1 MTVVGFLGLHVTST
15 LVALFFLNV
24 LLAYSAYPVMALGR
38 MNLSFMAFAGI
49 GAFTAAI
56 LNQKYDVSPTLA
68 IAASVV
74 LSALAALPV
83 GAVLGRVRG
92 IYVAIAS
99 VNLVAA
105 CQIAEAGLPGLTGG
119 ALGISG
125 LPIVASPTVLS
136 LCALAVVVLFW
147 LFSRSRLGRAIRVQR
162 SDSLLALASGVNTVF
177 TTTALFML
185 SAAIGGLAGS
195 LGVFWYG
202 FVNPEAYGFQSLL
215 LVFAMVVVGGTSS
228 WLGPLAGAAFFT
240 IVPEWLRFAGA
251 FGDVVVG
258 AILLIVVLFAP
269 EGIAGTVVVRL
280 RLWRARS
287 SAESRARRVAVDP
300 PLASR

>member
-1 MTVVGFLGLHVTST
+1 MVLGFLGLHLTST

-38 MNLSFMAFAGI
+38 MNLSFIAFAGV

-56 LNQKYDVSPTLA
+56 LNQKHGVHPALA
-68 IAASVV
+68 IAGGVA
-74 LSALAALPV
+74 LSAVAALPV

-99 VNLVAA
+99 VNLVVA
-105 CQIAEAGLPGLTGG
+105 CQIAATGLPGLTGG
-119 ALGISG
+119 ALGLSG
-125 LPIVASPTVLS
+125 LPIVATPTILGLCVVAVL
-136 LCALAVVVLFW
+136 VWFW

-162 SDSLLALASGVNTVF
+162 SDTLLALASGVNTVF
-177 TTTALFML
+177 TTAALFVL
-185 SAAIGGLAGS
+185 SAAIGGLAGG

-251 FGDVVVG
+251 LSDVIVG
-258 AILLIVVLFAP
+258 SILLLVVLFAP
-269 EGIAGTVVVRL
+269 EGIAGTVVMRL
-280 RLWRARS
+280 RLWRARA
-287 SAESRARRVAVDP
+287 SAESKARRVVTDP